1 MLPTLCLLGA
11 LALSLSAPQ
20 AGTATAATATHDKAF
35 WQAIVDHDFAPP
47 SPEAAVP
54 LARELST
61 YVASPDP
68 VLRDDLC
75 YSILVDWM
83 YKKRLIPPDVV
94 RSIAAE
100 WQANLRRDIGSVDT
114 DAVFRRSFS
123 ALMLSVVAA
132 MSVEGNPPA
141 FDPSAEEF
149 HALLGSALEYL
160 QAEKDVRGYD
170 PQKGWMHSAAHTA
183 DLLKFLARSK
193 HLTVADQHAVL
204 DAIGRKLREAPVVFT
219 HGEDERFGRTI
230 LSIVRRSDFDQPA
243 FTGWLKDALPPRTP
257 DSVKDPA
264 YLRARQNVTNLYAKL
279 EVLLSVEDDATLTP
293 PMRTARDG
301 LRATLK
307 RLF

>member
-1 MLPTLCLLGA
+1 MLPTFFVLGA
-11 LALSLSAPQ
+11 LALSLAAPQTGSAP
-20 AGTATAATATHDKAF
+20 ATHDKAF

-47 SPEAAVP
+47 TPDAAVP

-75 YSILVDWM
+75 YTILVDWM
-83 YKKRLIPPDVV
+83 YKKHLIPPDVV

-132 MSVEGNPPA
+132 MSVEGTPPS
-141 FDPSAEEF
+141 FDASADEI
-149 HALLGSALEYL
+149 HALLASALEYL

-193 HLTVADQHAVL
+193 HFTVADQHAVL

-219 HGEDERFGRTI
+219 HGEDERFARTI

-243 FTGWLKDALPPRTP
+243 FTTWLKDALPARTP
-257 DSVKDPA
+257 DSIRDPA
-264 YLRARQNVTNLYAKL
+264 YLRGRQNVTNLFAKL
-279 EVLLSVEDDATLTP
+279 EVLLSLEDEAAITP
-293 PMRTARDG
+293 PTRAARDG
-301 LRATLK
+301 LRASLK